1 MMQLWTAPVQSY
13 PPLYVYLAPPL
24 LSMLN
29 CIRCAY
35 DTVRARLQTEVL
47 SHR

>member
-1 MMQLWTAPVQSY
+1 MT
-13 PPLYVYLAPPL
+13 YVASRK